1 MGMFGSRGLTASQQV
16 SRGGDGTS
24 MALAKPSGPDWHRIA
39 GIVGDALS
47 GAAGQPGMYAR
58 SLAEGHQQQAE
69 LQRQMALAQYKQ
81 ANPDPT
87 GTMQNVAAAGLKP
100 GSPEYQAMMSKVL
113 LQPHYMMLGNPETGQ
128 QVIDAN
134 NPPPQDAGPPP
145 DAVAHLKSDPSLA
158 PQFDEVFGPG
168 AAARAIGGQ

>member
-1 MGMFGSRGLTASQQV
+1 MSMFGNRSASQQV
-16 SRGGDGTS
+16 AAGGDGMDPSTARPS
-24 MALAKPSGPDWHRIA
+24 FGNRLLGGLDAVTQRWGEMNGDPGALAR
-39 GIVGDALS
+39 L
-47 GAAGQPGMYAR
+47 QM
-58 SLAEGHQQQAE
+58 QQQG
-69 LQRQMALAQYKQ
+69 LQQRFSRWQLAQYKQ

-87 GTMQNVAAAGLKP
+87 GTMQNAGAVYP
-100 GSPEYQAMMSKVL
+100 VGSPQWKALIEKTMQA
-113 LQPHYMMLGNPETGQ
+113 PHYITLGNPETGQ

-168 AAARAIGGQ
+168 AAARAMGGQ